1 MSPSSQLGLM
11 LSPNPP
17 GTACSWSN
25 VVTIKRKKEQ
35 LPPITVSLSLP
46 DHDDKVSG
54 DGYHGDG
61 DDEAGDDNSLLK
73 AGTEY

>member
-1 MSPSSQLGLM
+1 M
-11 LSPNPP
+11 
-17 GTACSWSN
+17 CCWSN

-46 DHDDKVSG
+46 DHDDKVSD

-61 DDEAGDDNSLLK
+61 DDGDGDDGDLDDNSPKSRHGVVFSYPHEEAIFLV
-73 AGTEY
+73 